1 MNSTNL
7 LSVYDMLDTMI
18 VAMGG
23 ILAMAPPKLV
33 AVIILV
39 PINGPTHHCEI
50 ELLSS
55 TSKNK
60 ER

>member
-1 MNSTNL
+1 
-7 LSVYDMLDTMI
+7 MLDTMI